1 MPEHDLKKA
10 KAFFDA
16 TSAGPW
22 SDAGLGAMTLLKR
35 SKKLKD
41 LLATIFDSRIAEL
54 TAMNGDE
61 LADGMNLHPRFQGP
75 TKETFIEA

>member
-35 SKKLKD
+35 SK
-41 LLATIFDSRIAEL
+41 
-54 TAMNGDE
+54 N
-61 LADGMNLHPRFQGP
+61 
-75 TKETFIEA
+75 